1 MVTPTINNEFP
12 TINRGTTATKPIPFV
27 REFPIIGSIPQFL
40 GDRLDFSLRLVQ
52 ELGDVHGF
60 HLGPVPVI
68 VFNQPEYVH
77 SILVE
82 HASDFDK
89 GRVMHKAFTGNG
101 LFISEGEFHRKQRKL
116 MAPSFQPR
124 LIANYADTMAS
135 YGEQLQQTWSDGE
148 VIDLNQTMIS
158 VTMSIIGKV
167 LFDADVFTETDELG
181 RAMATIFENVTHTL
195 TSLFVPPLSWPTPRN
210 RRTQKAAQ
218 VLTERIQQMIDERRH
233 ADCHPERSEGSVS
246 MSTEMLRCAQ
256 HDSSDAKELI
266 HAPQAPL
273 RAPCLGDRYPTRN
286 DFLSILLR
294 AKDEDGSGMSDQQ
307 LMDEC
312 LTLFGAGHETT
323 AATLTWAWYLL
334 CQHPALYE
342 KVQQEVDSVLQGRT
356 PTYADL
362 ASLPYCLQVFKETMR
377 LYPPAT
383 GVMREALHDV
393 EIDGY
398 RVPKGT
404 NAVVPIYT
412 LHRIPRYFP
421 EPETFDPDRF
431 LPEREQELPRYAYLP
446 FGAGPR
452 ICIGNY
458 FAMMEGQLLIATLAQ
473 RATFL
478 PVPNQVIAPDLTK
491 TLALRPYGKVEAV
504 VKRRV

>member
-1 MVTPTINNEFP
+1 MVTLK
-12 TINRGTTATKPIPFV
+12 TATKPVPFV

-40 GDRLDFSLRLVQ
+40 GDRLAFQVRMVQ
-52 ELGDVHGF
+52 ELGDVCGF
-60 HLGPVPVI
+60 HMGPVPVI

-77 SILVE
+77 AILVE

-124 LIANYADTMAS
+124 LIASYADTMAS
-135 YGEQLQQTWSDGE
+135 YGEQLQQTWRDGE

-167 LFDADVFTETDELG
+167 LFDANVFTETDELG
-181 RAMATIFENVTHTL
+181 RAMATLFEYVTHTL

-218 VLTERIQQMIDERRH
+218 LLNERIQQMIDECRH
-233 ADCHPERSEGSVS
+233 ADTINRADCHPERSEGSVS
-246 MSTEMLRCAQ
+246 MGREMLRCAQ
-256 HDSSDAKELI
+256 HDSSDAI
-266 HAPQAPL
+266 N
-273 RAPCLGDRYPTRN
+273 RVPTRN

-294 AKDEDGSGMSDQQ
+294 ARDEDSSGMSDEQ

-312 LTLFGAGHETT
+312 ITLFGAGHETT
-323 AATLTWAWYLL
+323 AAALTWAWYLL
-334 CQHPALYE
+334 CQHTALYE

-362 ASLPYCLQVFKETMR
+362 ANLPYCLQVFKETMR

-383 GVMREALHDV
+383 GVIREALHDV

-398 RVPKGT
+398 LVPKGA
-404 NAVVPIYT
+404 NVVVPIYT
-412 LHRIPRYFP
+412 LHRNPRYFP

-431 LPEREQELPRYAYLP
+431 LPEREKELPRYAYLP

-458 FAMMEGQLLIATLAQ
+458 FAMMEGHLLIATLAQ
-473 RATFL
+473 HVTFL
-478 PVPNQVIAPDLTK
+478 PVPHQVIAPDLTK
-491 TLALRPYGKVEAV
+491 TLALRPYGKVGAV
-504 VKRRV
+504 VKRR

>member
-1 MVTPTINNEFP
+1 MVTLK
-12 TINRGTTATKPIPFV
+12 TATKPVPFV

-40 GDRLDFSLRLVQ
+40 GDRLAFQVRMVQ
-52 ELGDVHGF
+52 ELGDVCGF
-60 HLGPVPVI
+60 HMGPVPVI

-77 SILVE
+77 AILVE

-124 LIANYADTMAS
+124 LIASYADTMAS
-135 YGEQLQQTWSDGE
+135 YGEQLQQTWRDGE

-167 LFDADVFTETDELG
+167 LFDANVFTETDELG
-181 RAMATIFENVTHTL
+181 RAMATLFEYVTHTL

-218 VLTERIQQMIDERRH
+218 LLNERIQQMIDECRH
-233 ADCHPERSEGSVS
+233 ADTINRADCHPERSEGSVS
-246 MSTEMLRCAQ
+246 MGREMLRCAQ
-256 HDSSDAKELI
+256 HDSSDAI
-266 HAPQAPL
+266 N
-273 RAPCLGDRYPTRN
+273 RVPTRN

-294 AKDEDGSGMSDQQ
+294 ARDEDSSGMSDEQ

-312 LTLFGAGHETT
+312 ITLFGAGHETT
-323 AATLTWAWYLL
+323 AAALTWAWYLL
-334 CQHPALYE
+334 CQHTALYE

-362 ASLPYCLQVFKETMR
+362 ANLPYCLQVFKETMR

-398 RVPKGT
+398 LVPKGA
-404 NAVVPIYT
+404 NVVVPIYT
-412 LHRIPRYFP
+412 LHRNPRYFP

-431 LPEREQELPRYAYLP
+431 LPEREKELPRYAYLP

-458 FAMMEGQLLIATLAQ
+458 FAMMEGHLLIATLAQ
-473 RATFL
+473 HVTFL
-478 PVPNQVIAPDLTK
+478 PVPHQVIAPDLTK
-491 TLALRPYGKVEAV
+491 TLALRPYGKVGAV
-504 VKRRV
+504 VKRR

>member
-77 SILVE
+77 TILVE

-89 GRVMHKAFTGNG
+89 GRVMHRAFTGNG

-124 LIANYADTMAS
+124 LIASYADTMAS
-135 YGEQLQQTWSDGE
+135 YGEQLQQTWRDGE

-218 VLTERIQQMIDERRH
+218 LLTERIQQMIDERRH
-233 ADCHPERSEGSVS
+233 ADEQAERNDFPKNVVVPLAG
-246 MSTEMLRCAQ
+246 TRGG
-256 HDSSDAKELI
+256 
-266 HAPQAPL
+266 HADEQAE
-273 RAPCLGDRYPTRN
+273 RN
-286 DFLSILLR
+286 DFLTILLR
-294 AKDEDGSGMSDQQ
+294 AKDEDGNGMSDEQ

-312 LTLFGAGHETT
+312 ITLFGAGHETT
-323 AATLTWAWYLL
+323 AAALTWAWYLL
-334 CQHPALYE
+334 CRHALLYE

-362 ASLPYCLQVFKETMR
+362 ANLPYCLQVFKETMR

-398 RVPKGT
+398 LVPKGT
-404 NAVVPIYT
+404 NVVVPIYT
-412 LHRIPRYFP
+412 LHRNPRYFP

-431 LPEREQELPRYAYLP
+431 LPEREKELPRYAYLP

-458 FAMMEGQLLIATLAQ
+458 FAMMEGHLLIATLAQ

-504 VKRRV
+504 VKRR

>member
-1 MVTPTINNEFP
+1 MVTQLK
-12 TINRGTTATKPIPFV
+12 TATKPIPFV
-27 REFPIIGSIPQFL
+27 REFPFIGSIPQFL
-40 GDRLDFSLRLVQ
+40 GDRLDFQLRLVQ
-52 ELGDVHGF
+52 ELGDVCGF
-60 HLGPVPVI
+60 HMGPVPVI

-77 SILVE
+77 PILVE

-89 GRVMHKAFTGNG
+89 GRVMRKAFTGNG

-116 MAPSFQPR
+116 IAPSFQPR
-124 LIANYADTMAS
+124 QIASYADTMVS
-135 YGEQLQQTWSDGE
+135 YGEQLQQTWRDGE

-167 LFDADVFTETDELG
+167 LFDANVFTETDELG
-181 RAMATIFENVTHTL
+181 RAMATLFEYVTHTL

-218 VLTERIQQMIDERRH
+218 VLNERIQQMIDECRH
-233 ADCHPERSEGSVS
+233 ADTINRADCHPERSEGSVS
-246 MSTEMLRCAQ
+246 MGREMLRCAQ
-256 HDSSDAKELI
+256 HDSSDAI
-266 HAPQAPL
+266 N
-273 RAPCLGDRYPTRN
+273 RVPTRN

-294 AKDEDGSGMSDQQ
+294 ARDEDSSGMSDEQ

-312 LTLFGAGHETT
+312 ITLFGAGHETT
-323 AATLTWAWYLL
+323 AAALTWAWYLL
-334 CQHPALYE
+334 CQHTALYE

-362 ASLPYCLQVFKETMR
+362 ANLPYCLQVFKETMR

-398 RVPKGT
+398 LVPKGA
-404 NAVVPIYT
+404 NVVVPIYT
-412 LHRIPRYFP
+412 LHRNPRYFP

-431 LPEREQELPRYAYLP
+431 LPEREKELPRYTYLP

-458 FAMMEGQLLIATLAQ
+458 FAMMEGHLLIATLAQ
-473 RATFL
+473 HVTFL
-478 PVPNQVIAPDLTK
+478 PVPHQVIAPDLTK

-504 VKRRV
+504 VKRR